1 VRAAVAV
8 VLLLALLAVV
18 GVGEMGDVLLRVEP
32 GALLLSAPLILGAW
46 LLSGLALWALCRGE
60 PGSRPPLREFLPPYA
75 ASTFVALWLP
85 GRVGDFSIVYLL
97 RRRFSVTD
105 SLSFVIVDKLL
116 SIVALTLCAVLAVF
130 VYGSALA
137 GALATAC
144 FVAACAATLYTLT
157 HRRAAALLLRTTPRA
172 LRPALA
178 EGLRCLHRV
187 LERGNHPALLVNF
200 ALKLLRVLLV
210 GLLMVVLVDGFGE
223 DLSLRLATVGAA
235 AVQLL
240 SLVPVSVQGLGVQ
253 EFAYLYVYDLEQV
266 SHASV
271 VLASFASRLVS
282 IAVVAALYVLL
293 GGSARPREDAPP
305 AGAESAQRRPDGDG
319 SGFEVCYVLSYRAP
333 DYIRT
338 RNVLDALE
346 SMPDTLVHR
355 AINTRH
361 GLLRYFETLAALRR
375 VLRAHAPRVLLVGF
389 RGNELYPLV
398 RLLAPGRRI
407 VLDAMMSP
415 SAAMMSERGPIAAL
429 LGRCVL
435 FPIERWMLRDCA
447 LVLTDTG
454 AHARHMSRLF
464 GIPLEKFAVLPVA
477 AEERCPE
484 RRPEPGAPRTILFY
498 GSFLP
503 LHGFDVILE
512 AMRHLD
518 GAGLRFSFIG
528 IRGAARARLDALV
541 RERPDLDVVC
551 LDYVPFE
558 QLLEDHLARAWL
570 FLGGPF
576 GGTPQAQ
583 RVITGKAAQA
593 LCAGVPVVIGEN
605 EETRQLTDRH
615 DCLLVPQGDAR
626 ALAGTIEWA
635 RAHEDRLDAI
645 GRNGARFYHEHLS
658 LAVVRRVLQERLQ
671 RLAGQAVSG
680 SCR

>member
-1 VRAAVAV
+1 MRAGVAA

-18 GVGEMGDVLLRVEP
+18 GVGEMADVLLRVEP
-32 GALLLSAPLILGAW
+32 SALLLSAPLILGAW
-46 LLSGLALWALCRGE
+46 LLSGLALWALCREE
-60 PGSRPPLREFLPPYA
+60 PGTRPPLREFLPPYA

-137 GALATAC
+137 GTVAMTG

-157 HRRAAALLLRTTPRA
+157 HRRAAALLVRAAPRR

-178 EGLRCLHRV
+178 EGIRCLHRV
-187 LERGNHPALLVNF
+187 LERGNHPVLLVNF
-200 ALKLLRVLLV
+200 GLKLLRVLLV
-210 GLLMVVLVDGFGE
+210 GVLMMVLVGGFGE
-223 DLSLRLATVGAA
+223 VLSLRLATVGAA

-253 EFAYLYVYDLEQV
+253 EFAYLYVYDIEEV
-266 SHASV
+266 NHASV

-293 GGSARPREDAPP
+293 GGSARAGENAPRAGVTGTTPPP
-305 AGAESAQRRPDGDG
+305 AAAGGPVEIG
-319 SGFEVCYVLSYRAP
+319 YVLSYRAP

-338 RNVLDALE
+338 RNILAALGA
-346 SMPDTLVHR
+346 MPDTRVHR
-355 AINTRH
+355 AINTRT
-361 GLLRYFETLAALRR
+361 GLLRYYDTLAALRT
-375 VLRAHAPRVLLVGF
+375 VLREHAPHVLLIGF

-398 RLLAPGRRI
+398 RLLAPGRPI

-415 SAAMMSERGPIAAL
+415 SAALMSERGPIAGL

-435 FPIERWMLRDCA
+435 FPVERWMLRDCA
-447 LVLTDTG
+447 LVLTDTT
-454 AHARHMSRLF
+454 AHARFMSRLF
-464 GIPLEKFAVLPVA
+464 EIPLEKFAVLPVA
-477 AEERCPE
+477 AEERCPPWK
-484 RRPEPGAPRTILFY
+484 RIPGAPRTILFY

-512 AMRHLD
+512 AMQHLD
-518 GAGLRFSFIG
+518 GTGLRFSFIG
-528 IRGAARARLDALV
+528 IRGAPRARLDALV
-541 RERPDLDVVC
+541 RERSDLDVVC

-593 LCAGVPVVIGEN
+593 LCAGVPVIIGEN

-626 ALAGTIEWA
+626 ALADAIEWA

-645 GRNGARFYHEHLS
+645 GRNGARFYHSHLS
-658 LAVVRRVLQERLQ
+658 LAVVRRVLHERLQ
-671 RLAGQAVSG
+671 RLAGRSLSD